1 MSLSSRPHRAPRA
14 VPARRLLALATATAV
29 LATGCAHAAGAHSGE
44 PAPTVASST
53 GSAATSAPSA
63 TPAITG
69 PATTGPTATEPA
81 TTAPAGPQPAGVVV
95 TPADAAVEHNPVD
108 PVVVRTGVGELG
120 EVVLVPAAGGVP
132 VPGERSADG
141 RTWTST
147 DVLAFDTAYVLHW
160 TAAAGGT
167 TSTGTSTFSTV
178 SAAQEVD
185 ARVNVAE
192 GGVYGTGQIL
202 QFTFSEPVRHR
213 DEVERAITVRGGGD
227 RAGAFRWYSDTVLR
241 YRPADTWEPHSEV
254 TVSLDLLGL
263 DVGGGMIGNHD
274 LRRSFSIGAEHYA
287 RVDDATKTLT
297 AYVDGE
303 VAGTFPVTL
312 GNPDW
317 PSTTGRK
324 VIMEQAP
331 SYLFKASSLSLQ
343 PGDPHWYETFWASNV
358 SRLTASGEFVHQA
371 LPSAMPVLG
380 EANVSHGCVGMSVEG
395 AKFVHDVFRPG
406 DIVEVV
412 GTGYPQ
418 ADPDDGYGDWNIPL
432 EHYADESW
440 QGKW

>member
-1 MSLSSRPHRAPRA
+1 
-14 VPARRLLALATATAV
+14 VTAL
-29 LATGCAHAAGAHSGE
+29 LATGCAYAAGAPSGA
-44 PAPTVASST
+44 PAPTVTAST
-53 GSAATSAPSA
+53 GSPATPAPSA
-63 TPAITG
+63 TPSVRPSVT
-69 PATTGPTATEPA
+69 PTAPD
-81 TTAPAGPQPAGVVV
+81 PAGPQPAGVVV
-95 TPADAAVEHNPVD
+95 LPGDAAVAHNPVD
-108 PVVVRTGVGELG
+108 PVVVRTGRGELG
-120 EVVLVPAAGGVP
+120 EVVLVPAAGGEP

-167 TSTGTSTFSTV
+167 PSTGTSTFSTV
-178 SAAQEVD
+178 PAAQEVD

-202 QFTFSEPVRHR
+202 QFTFSEPVLHR

-241 YRPADTWEPHSEV
+241 YRPAQPWEPHSEV

-274 LRRSFSIGAEHYA
+274 VRRSFSIGAEHYA

-380 EANVSHGCVGMSVEG
+380 RANVSHGCVGMSAEG
-395 AKFVHDVFRPG
+395 AKFIHDVFRPG
-406 DIVEVV
+406 DVVEIV

-432 EHYADESW
+432 AHYADESW
-440 QGKW
+440 KGNW

>member
-1 MSLSSRPHRAPRA
+1 MT
-14 VPARRLLALATATAV
+14 AL
-29 LATGCAHAAGAHSGE
+29 LATGCAHASGAPSGE
-44 PAPTVASST
+44 A
-53 GSAATSAPSA
+53 AATAPSA
-63 TPAITG
+63 SAPAASL
-69 PATTGPTATEPA
+69 PAPSAPAAALEPA
-81 TTAPAGPQPAGVVV
+81 TTAPVEV
-95 TPADAAVEHNPVD
+95 TVAPVDASVEHNPVE
-108 PVVVRTGVGELG
+108 PVVVRAEEGELTD
-120 EVVLVPAAGGVP
+120 VVLVPAPGGAP
-132 VPGERSADG
+132 VPGELSADG

-147 DVLAFDTAYVLHW
+147 GVLAFDTPYVLHW
-160 TAAAGGT
+160 SAASGAGPAA
-167 TSTGTSTFSTV
+167 GTSTFTTV
-178 SAAQEVD
+178 LAAHEVD
-185 ARVNVAE
+185 ARLNVVD

-202 QFTFSEPVRHR
+202 EFSFSEPVVHKAA
-213 DEVERAITVRGGGD
+213 VEDAVTVEGGGD
-227 RAGAFRWYSDTVLR
+227 RAGAFRWYSDTTLR
-241 YRPADTWEPHSEV
+241 YRPAERWTPHSRI

-263 DVGGGMIGNHD
+263 DVGRGMVGNHD
-274 LRRSFSIGAEHYA
+274 LRRSFSTGAEHYA

-303 VAGTFPVTL
+303 VAATFPVTL

-331 SYLFKASSLSLQ
+331 EYLFKASSLHLQ
-343 PGDPHWYETFWASNV
+343 PGDPHWYDTFWASNV

-380 EANVSHGCVGMSVEG
+380 IANVSHGCVGMPPEG
-395 AKFVHDVFRPG
+395 ARFIHDVFRPG
-406 DIVEVV
+406 DVVEIV

-440 QGKW
+440 TGDW